1 MSADA
6 TRRVA
11 AMHRA
16 IRAARAPFVVD
27 VHPAYTSVLVEFDVL
42 RVDHARVERFLT
54 RLEIVLDDVVA
65 PRTVLVPVTYDGP
78 DLGVVAAHA
87 GVSVDDVI
95 RAHSGA
101 AYTVA
106 FLGFLPGFA
115 YLLGLP
121 PALATPRRDVART
134 RVPAGSVAIGG
145 AQTGVYPVEGPGGWQ
160 LLGHTSMAIAPGWV
174 QPGDIVRFVP
184 VVPVVPVA
192 PPPKAP

>member
-1 MSADA
+1 MSAEA
-6 TRRVA
+6 TRRVV

-16 IRAARAPFVVD
+16 IRAARAPFVID
-27 VHPAYTSVLVEFDVL
+27 VHPAYTSVLIEFDVL
-42 RVDHARVERFLT
+42 RVDHARVERFLS
-54 RLEIVLDDVVA
+54 RLDVVVDDVAVFE
-65 PRTVLVPVTYDGP
+65 PRTVEIPVTYDGP

-95 RAHSGA
+95 RAHSA
-101 AYTVA
+101 ARYTVA

-121 PALATPRRDVART
+121 PALATPRRADART

-160 LLGHTSMAIAPGWV
+160 IIGRTSTQLAPGWV
-174 QPGDIVRFVP
+174 EPGDVVRFVP
-184 VVPVVPVA
+184 LASPA
-192 PPPKAP
+192 SAAT